1 MKKAKLVI
9 IVLAAVM
16 MLALAGCPT
25 EQQQGN
31 KTVIDHAGNEV
42 LIYKENLER
51 VVVLDI
57 YPLVSV
63 LSVFFNSAESI
74 VGMSNA
80 SMTAAANGV
89 LAELYPEI
97 LDTKVIKDDT
107 NVNVEELMLLEP
119 DIVFYSAGNPQ
130 LGAKLKKAGIPAYAI
145 SPGKWGYDAIETLNQ
160 WIKSLAE
167 IFPAQSDRV
176 ENVKTYSE
184 NSYNLVQGR
193 VKDIPENEKER
204 LFFLFQYSGSMITTS
219 GKKFFGQWWAEA
231 VGAINVG
238 GVMETD
244 NSTAVTMEQIYAWN
258 PDRILITNFTSAQ
271 PDDLYNN
278 TIGNYDWSVIDAVIN
293 KKVSKMPLGMYR
305 SYTCG
310 ADTPVTLLWLA
321 KTVYPELFKDI
332 DITAET
338 IKYYK
343 EAFGI
348 TLTQKQAEKIFAPES
363 DASAFG

>member
-1 MKKAKLVI
+1 
-9 IVLAAVM
+9 
-16 MLALAGCPT
+16 
-25 EQQQGN
+25 
-31 KTVIDHAGNEV
+31 
-42 LIYKENLER
+42 
-51 VVVLDI
+51 
-57 YPLVSV
+57 
-63 LSVFFNSAESI
+63 
-74 VGMSNA
+74 
-80 SMTAAANGV
+80 
-89 LAELYPEI
+89 
-97 LDTKVIKDDT
+97 
-107 NVNVEELMLLEP
+107 
-119 DIVFYSAGNPQ
+119 
-130 LGAKLKKAGIPAYAI
+130 
-145 SPGKWGYDAIETLNQ
+145 
-160 WIKSLAE
+160 
-167 IFPAQSDRV
+167 
-176 ENVKTYSE
+176 
-184 NSYNLVQGR
+184 
-193 VKDIPENEKER
+193 
-204 LFFLFQYSGSMITTS
+204 MITTS

-244 NSTAVTMEQIYAWN
+244 NSTAVTMEQVYAWN